1 MGCNCVNCN
10 CATNLYKYKCEISGY
25 NLYDQNNTLIQKLFD
40 CDIDLETDSEI
51 NDTSN
56 VEYCSMCNVKVEYPD
71 SYDNVNHVF
80 TDNGKNIYHY
90 GNFLKKNLIHN
101 FTNIQ
106 CENCSNIMI
115 NGKFTIEVITETQE
129 NLDNLSMPND
139 FIKNIMVYD
148 TNDNFIY
155 SIEPTDYDE
164 YKELIEFNTDL
175 SKNLLYCSHCNNIIL
190 NNLKKIQRFS

>member
-1 MGCNCVNCN
+1 MECNCVNCN

-25 NLYDQNNTLIQKLFD
+25 NLYDQNNILIQKLFN
-40 CDIDLETDSEI
+40 CDIDLETDIEM

-56 VEYCSMCNVKVEYPD
+56 IEYCSMCNVKVEYPD

-80 TDNGKNIYHY
+80 TNNGKNIYHY
-90 GNFLKKNLIHN
+90 DNFQKRNLIHN
-101 FTNIQ
+101 FTNIE
-106 CENCSNIMI
+106 CENCSNTMI